1 MPVVYGTSGVDRF
14 QMSRIWI
21 HLHMCTC
28 MMLIFFDSVC
38 VCVCL
43 YTYLFV
49 VSLCWPLFHSGTLD
63 GFSSSLRF
71 FLGRFWFQILHSL
84 FVAWHVDPQGD
95 GGTFHGRFCQGDLW
109 GSWQTVDFSE
119 KSHPHSG
126 RWSWILTVVMKAN
139 TGCVFLVNPSKVKWS
154 CCRVI

>member
-1 MPVVYGTSGVDRF
+1 MVLVELTVSKCPESEY
-14 QMSRIWI
+14 IY
-21 HLHMCTC
+21 TC
-28 MMLIFFDSVC
+28 VHVWCSYSSTVC

-154 CCRVI
+154 CCWVI